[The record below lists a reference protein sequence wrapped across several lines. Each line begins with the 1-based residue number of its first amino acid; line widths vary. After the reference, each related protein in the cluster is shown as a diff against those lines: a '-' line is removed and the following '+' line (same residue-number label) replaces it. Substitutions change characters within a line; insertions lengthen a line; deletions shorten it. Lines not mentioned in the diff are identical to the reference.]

1 MIFSSTF
8 HRVFCNFWQGVSFKI
23 FGSRFTLLQQQLQDT
38 HLTNKF
44 LGVSGFHRRS
54 PFPPPASAP
63 PRVAHT
69 LQRALYS
76 HWRVNAMFSLLAF
89 HLDYHWY
96 FWASSTNPA
105 VERPPLG
112 GACSSCAVMEGS
124 HPAFLWT
131 SAVYF
136 IIFVLLFP
144 SPHVHPSYGCDW
156 VLVTQYTFLIT
167 FIGDPGFVA
176 SVPRVIEPAS
186 SKVLPPRKIVFG
198 LPCLYCVFSF
208 LM

>member
-1 MIFSSTF
+1 MF
-8 HRVFCNFWQGVSFKI
+8 
-23 FGSRFTLLQQQLQDT
+23 
-38 HLTNKF
+38 
-44 LGVSGFHRRS
+44 
-54 PFPPPASAP
+54 
-63 PRVAHT
+63 
-69 LQRALYS
+69 ALI
-76 HWRVNAMFSLLAF
+76 AF
-89 HLDYHWY
+89 HLDYHWC

-112 GACSSCAVMEGS
+112 GACSPRAVMEGS

-131 SAVYF
+131 STVYF
-136 IIFVLLFP
+136 IIFVLLYFWTYLLFP

-176 SVPRVIEPAS
+176 LVPRAIEPAS

-198 LPCLYCVFSF
+198 LPCPYCVFSF